1 MIKYIYTS
9 IFICFCSNTIG
20 QTLSFSDALEKM
32 YFENQKLKGFE
43 KQKQASHYEEK
54 SYKGLYLPEIS
65 INGSYIHLSDPL
77 SLDLNKIKKQKPHG
91 ILTIHQHFYH

>member
-9 IFICFCSNTIG
+9 IFIYFCSNTIG

-32 YFENQKLKGFE
+32 YSENQKLKGFE

-54 SYKGLYLPEIS
+54 SYIRIVLPRNLCKWKLYSFERPS
-65 INGSYIHLSDPL
+65 IP
-77 SLDLNKIKKQKPHG
+77 
-91 ILTIHQHFYH
+91 